1 MKKKKKITIQIIMYI
16 EPNLG
21 GRDGGKRGEL
31 EDALMV
37 LVRPL
42 NY

>member
-1 MKKKKKITIQIIMYI
+1 MIMYI
-16 EPNLG
+16 EPNMG
-21 GRDGGKRGEL
+21 GREGGKSVGVGVG
-31 EDALMV
+31 DALMV